1 MNTEAALDILQKH
14 LKSQGN
20 LRFTPA
26 RMAVLSAVT
35 QSQGHFDAEDLYY
48 RLITGGKRISR
59 ATVYNTLDLLQECGL
74 VSKYRFTE
82 HSSRY
87 EKTFGKPHHHHLI
100 CLQCGD
106 LIEFMNER
114 LNKLQ
119 EEVCTDKNFAPQS
132 SSLQIFGTCAKCR
145 REQA

>member
-1 MNTEAALDILQKH
+1 MNAEAALDILQKH

-20 LRFTPA
+20 LRFTSA

-35 QSQGHFDAEDLYY
+35 QSQGHFDADDLYY
-48 RLITGGKRISR
+48 RLISGGKKISR

-87 EKTFGKPHHHHLI
+87 EKAFGKPHHHHLI

-106 LIEFMNER
+106 LIEFVNER

-145 REQA
+145 PA